1 MDGILRK
8 PCDHLP
14 ALMEPMAQEKLVRG
28 RVAAGIHLQIRA
40 NRSLEFWWQDSCS
53 LKEGNA
59 DITASEHSAV

>member
-1 MDGILRK
+1 ME
-8 PCDHLP
+8 
-14 ALMEPMAQEKLVRG
+14 LMEQEKLVRG

-40 NRSLEFWWQDSCS
+40 NRSLEFWWQHSCS